1 LNGDVQSTGMEGS
14 MNAETACFLL
24 DAQVDP
30 ATVRYDARPHALVF
44 SDDAGRR
51 ERLARIAS
59 AHGAGAVTMLPLAQA
74 EARLSWQVSG
84 LILLDVAADGGAAL
98 DRLLDQVDA
107 AARSGSTAVLI
118 AGEAMIDIVAR
129 GAGATSTALLIAPG
143 DEEIG
148 AAIDE
153 LLASC
158 DSALNDITSDGANG
172 RRLRELSD
180 EVGRIARTLASLS
193 SGADADPGVAVAPRT
208 TANRLQTARSEIRV
222 RRLRDQFFDPALFA
236 DPAWDM
242 LLDLAAAD
250 LERRRVA
257 VSSLCIAAAV
267 PATTALRWIAQMTE
281 QGLLAR
287 YPDPDDGRR
296 VFIALTE
303 SARTGMNR
311 YLDACAAQRAA

>member
-1 LNGDVQSTGMEGS
+1 
-14 MNAETACFLL
+14 MNALTSCFPF
-24 DAQVDP
+24 DTRIDP
-30 ATVRYDARPHALVF
+30 ATVRYDVRPSALIF
-44 SDDAGRR
+44 ADDAGRR
-51 ERLARIAS
+51 DRLAEIASGHGVGTVIALPVDRAATRIA
-59 AHGAGAVTMLPLAQA
+59 
-74 EARLSWQVSG
+74 WQVSG
-84 LILLDVAADGGAAL
+84 LIILDIGSDDGVAFDELLE
-98 DRLLDQVDA
+98 QVEA
-107 AARSGSTAVLI
+107 AARSGLSVIEIAAEGMIDIVMRGLSALSTAVLI
-118 AGEAMIDIVAR
+118 APA
-129 GAGATSTALLIAPG
+129 

-153 LLASC
+153 LLAPPETV
-158 DSALNDITSDGANG
+158 LNDITSDAANG

-180 EVGRIARTLASLS
+180 EVGRIARLLASLS
-193 SGADADPGVAVAPRT
+193 AGADAAPNAMVESRGT
-208 TANRLQTARSEIRV
+208 GNRLQIARAEIRV

-242 LLDLAAAD
+242 LLDLAAAA

-296 VFIALTE
+296 VFIRLTE
-303 SARTGMNR
+303 SARDGMNR
-311 YLDACAAQRAA
+311 YLDACAAYQA

>member
-1 LNGDVQSTGMEGS
+1 MNGER
-14 MNAETACFLL
+14 ACFLP
-24 DAQVDP
+24 DAKVDP
-30 ATVRYDARPHALVF
+30 ASIRYDDARPSALVF
-44 SDDAGRR
+44 ADDEERR
-51 ERLARIAS
+51 ERLTAIA
-59 AHGAGAVTMLPLAQA
+59 AGRGLRAVAKLPIA
-74 EARLSWQVSG
+74 EAAARLAYQVSG
-84 LILLDVAADGGAAL
+84 LVILEVAADGGVAF
-98 DRLLDQVDA
+98 DRLLDHVEDA
-107 AARSGSTAVLI
+107 AGTGAGTIVI
-118 AGEAMIDIVAR
+118 ASEGMIDLVAR
-129 GAGATSTALLIAPG
+129 GLGIASTALLIAPE

-153 LLASC
+153 LLAPREAVLA
-158 DSALNDITSDGANG
+158 DSASDAANG
-172 RRLRELSD
+172 RRLRELSE

-193 SGADADPGVAVAPRT
+193 AGADAMPGMTVEPRSV
-208 TANRLQTARSEIRV
+208 ANRLQIARAEIRV
-222 RRLRDQFFDPALFA
+222 RRLRDQFFDPSLFA

-296 VFIALTE
+296 VFITLTE
-303 SARTGMNR
+303 AARSGMSR
-311 YLDACAAQRAA
+311 YLDACATLRG